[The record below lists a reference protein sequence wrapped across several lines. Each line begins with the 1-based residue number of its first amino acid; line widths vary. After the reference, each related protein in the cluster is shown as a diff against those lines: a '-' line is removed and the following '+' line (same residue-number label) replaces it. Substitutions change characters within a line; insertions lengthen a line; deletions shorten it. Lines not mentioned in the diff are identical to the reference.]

1 MRRSSGVAI
10 AVAVGSIA
18 VVAPIW
24 ISIQLAW
31 NEALANAKSR
41 VQSCASDL
49 ARRSEEAASQLNRA
63 HSLLYA
69 VHYPP
74 CSPEEVAL
82 MQELAVTSNYIRAI
96 SRVSGNQLTC
106 TSLGTTAPIDIGPAN
121 LVTENGSEER
131 FNVWIFKAQD
141 HPLLVI
147 SEDGFAF
154 IVDSS
159 LMEDLPDTG
168 PGISVG
174 IFVPSQPQHNLI
186 STANGRISSSWL
198 RTIPKGTSTTFL
210 DGGYV
215 VSVVRA
221 QQDDVAVVAAS
232 PSTYIRQLLRPF
244 AFIYIPFGLLCAC
257 GLAWAVA
264 YISRIRLSLQS
275 ALRSATKRKEFY
287 VEYQPIVNL
296 ATRRWVG
303 AEALVRWR
311 RSGRV
316 VMPDKFIPTAEE
328 SGVVTLI
335 TACVAEI
342 VAADL
347 PAMLA
352 IDPDFHVCIN
362 LSEPDFLTT
371 DTVHLLKNVI
381 TTSHARPC
389 NLQVEATERLFLQA
403 DLSRSMIAK
412 IRFLGIEV
420 AIDDFGTGYS
430 SLSCLQTLG
439 LDAIK
444 IDKSFVETIGT
455 DGATSQVVPHIISMA
470 HSLELAMVAEGVET
484 ATQADFLRV
493 RGVHYAQGWLFG
505 KPMSIASLCASLHA
519 QQTAESCEDSYSVM
533 R

>member
-10 AVAVGSIA
+10 AVAVGSVA

-31 NEALANAKSR
+31 NEALANTKSR
-41 VQSCASDL
+41 VQSYASDL
-49 ARRSEEAASQLNRA
+49 VSRSEEAASQLNDAR
-63 HSLLYA
+63 SLLSA
-69 VHYPP
+69 VHYPS
-74 CSPEEVAL
+74 CSPEEIAL
-82 MQELAVTSNYIRAI
+82 MEELAVTSNYIQAI
-96 SRVSGNQLTC
+96 GRLSGNQLTC
-106 TSLGTTAPIDIGPAN
+106 SSLGTTAPIDIGPAS
-121 LVTENGSEER
+121 LVTEDGAEER
-131 FNVWIFKAQD
+131 FNVWILKAQN

-159 LMEDLPDTG
+159 LMEDLPITG

-174 IFVPSQPQHNLI
+174 IFVPSQPRHNLI
-186 STANGRISSSWL
+186 STANGGISSSWL

-221 QQDDVAVVAAS
+221 QRADIAAVAAS
-232 PSTYIRQLLRPF
+232 PSIYIRQQVRPF
-244 AFIYIPFGLLCAC
+244 AFIFVPLGLLCAC
-257 GLAWAVA
+257 GLAWVVA
-264 YISRIRLSLQS
+264 HISRARLSLPFALLS
-275 ALRSATKRKEFY
+275 AAKRKEFY

-311 RSGRV
+311 RSGRA
-316 VMPDKFIPTAEE
+316 VMPNHFITAAED
-328 SGVVTLI
+328 SGVITLI

-342 VAADL
+342 VTADL
-347 PAMLA
+347 PTLLA
-352 IDPDFHVCIN
+352 IDPDFHIAIN
-362 LSEPDFLTT
+362 LSGPDLLNT

-381 TTSHARPC
+381 VTSHARPS
-389 NLQVEATERLFLQA
+389 NLQVEATERRFLQTA
-403 DLSRSMIAK
+403 HSRWMIDA
-412 IRFLGIEV
+412 IRSLGIAV

-455 DGATSQVVPHIISMA
+455 DGATSQVVPHIIDMA
-470 HSLELAMVAEGVET
+470 HSLELVIVAEGVET
-484 ATQADFLRV
+484 KTQADFLLR
-493 RGVHYAQGWLFG
+493 RGVQYAQGWLFG
-505 KPMSIASLCASLHA
+505 KPVSLAALCESLHA
-519 QQTAESCEDSYSVM
+519 QQMVESPEVLA
-533 R
+533 